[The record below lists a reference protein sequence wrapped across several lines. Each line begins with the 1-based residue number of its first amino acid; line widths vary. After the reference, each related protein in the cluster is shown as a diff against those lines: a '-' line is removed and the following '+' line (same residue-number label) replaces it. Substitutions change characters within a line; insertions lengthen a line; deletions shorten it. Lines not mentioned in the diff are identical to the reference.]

1 MNISLEEAWKSIS
14 DQLRKDGIYYKS
26 LIKEIPDDVW
36 SLAKRNTAFKDE
48 ELINWFNSEIPAFDN
63 KRLIDIAISDGEE
76 ESLDHPFN
84 GWFDISPI
92 RAYYWQ
98 RLKAWFHQQFFTW
111 QPLKGFYLPT
121 LSSIMSASSCCLI

>member
-76 ESLDHPFN
+76 ELRRY
-84 GWFDISPI
+84 I
-92 RAYYWQ
+92 
-98 RLKAWFHQQFFTW
+98 LT
-111 QPLKGFYLPT
+111 LP
-121 LSSIMSASSCCLI
+121 C